1 MSSPTHRIPV
11 ASAPTAEP
19 AATILVVEDEEALA
33 DSVRYNLE
41 REGYTVIVAADGRR
55 ALERFREEPPALV
68 ILDLMLPEMS
78 GLDVCRMIRADSDLP
93 IIIVTAKDSGR
104 LHKPGILRLAL
115 VSVNGIPVS
124 TNSRSFQGKSHTKSN
139 AVKIGGGTAAGA
151 LIGGLAGGG
160 KGALI
165 GAGAGAAAGTGVAYA
180 TGKEQAV
187 VPAETTL
194 TFTTR

>member
-1 MSSPTHRIPV
+1 MTTKKLSVVLAFILLATLTAAAANTIPAGTTITIRTGSTLDSGKV
-11 ASAPTAEP
+11 ASG
-19 AATILVVEDEEALA
+19 ATFDGTLVNDVKNGNTVVAKKG
-33 DSVRYNLE
+33 DSVQGKVVY
-41 REGYTVIVAADGRR
+41 
-55 ALERFREEPPALV
+55 
-68 ILDLMLPEMS
+68 
-78 GLDVCRMIRADSDLP
+78 
-93 IIIVTAKDSGR
+93 AKDSGR

-115 VSVNGIPVS
+115 TSVNGIPVS
-124 TNSRSFQGKSHTKSN
+124 TNSRSFQGKSHTKGN

-187 VPAETTL
+187 VLAETTL

>member
-1 MSSPTHRIPV
+1 MTRKKISVVLAFILLATLTAAAANTIPAGTTITIRTGSTLESGKVSSGATFDGTLAKDVKNGSTVV
-11 ASAPTAEP
+11 AKAG
-19 AATILVVEDEEALA
+19 
-33 DSVRYNLE
+33 DSVKGKVVY
-41 REGYTVIVAADGRR
+41 
-55 ALERFREEPPALV
+55 
-68 ILDLMLPEMS
+68 
-78 GLDVCRMIRADSDLP
+78 
-93 IIIVTAKDSGR
+93 AKDSGR

-115 VSVNGIPVS
+115 TSVNGIPVS
-124 TNSRSFQGKSHTKSN
+124 TTSRTFQGKSHTKGN
-139 AVKIGGGTAAGA
+139 VTKIGVGTGAGA

>member
-1 MSSPTHRIPV
+1 MTRKNISVVLAFILLATLTAAAANTIPAGTTITIRTGSTLDSGKV
-11 ASAPTAEP
+11 ASGSSFDGTLTKDVRVNGNTVAKAG
-19 AATILVVEDEEALA
+19 
-33 DSVRYNLE
+33 DSVQGKVVY
-41 REGYTVIVAADGRR
+41 
-55 ALERFREEPPALV
+55 
-68 ILDLMLPEMS
+68 
-78 GLDVCRMIRADSDLP
+78 
-93 IIIVTAKDSGR
+93 AKDSGR

-115 VSVNGIPVS
+115 TSVNGIPVS
-124 TNSRSFQGKSHTKSN
+124 TNSRSFQGKGHTKSN

>member
-1 MSSPTHRIPV
+1 MTRKKISVVLAFILLATL
-11 ASAPTAEP
+11 AAT
-19 AATILVVEDEEALA
+19 AATIPAGTTITIRTGSTLDSGKVTSGATFDGTLARDVRNGNTVVAKA
-33 DSVRYNLE
+33 GDSVQ
-41 REGYTVIVAADGRR
+41 GKVI
-55 ALERFREEPPALV
+55 
-68 ILDLMLPEMS
+68 
-78 GLDVCRMIRADSDLP
+78 
-93 IIIVTAKDSGR
+93 TAKDSGR

-124 TNSRSFQGKSHTKSN
+124 TNSRSFQGKSHTKGN
-139 AVKIGGGTAAGA
+139 VTKIGVGTGAGA

>member
-1 MSSPTHRIPV
+1 MTVKRVSVVLALILLATL
-11 ASAPTAEP
+11 TAT
-19 AATILVVEDEEALA
+19 AATIPAGTTITIRTGSTLDSGKVASGATFDGTLVNDVKNGNTVVARRG
-33 DSVRYNLE
+33 DSVQ
-41 REGYTVIVAADGRR
+41 GKV
-55 ALERFREEPPALV
+55 
-68 ILDLMLPEMS
+68 
-78 GLDVCRMIRADSDLP
+78 
-93 IIIVTAKDSGR
+93 VTAKDSGR
-104 LHKPGILRLAL
+104 LHKPGVLRLAL

-124 TNSRSFQGKSHTKSN
+124 TNSRTFQGKSHTKGN

>member
-1 MSSPTHRIPV
+1 MTRKKISVALAFILLATLTAAAANTIPAGTTITIRTGSTLDSGKV
-11 ASAPTAEP
+11 ASGSSFDGT
-19 AATILVVEDEEALA
+19 LVNDLRNGNTVVAKA
-33 DSVRYNLE
+33 GSSVK
-41 REGYTVIVAADGRR
+41 GKVV
-55 ALERFREEPPALV
+55 
-68 ILDLMLPEMS
+68 S
-78 GLDVCRMIRADSDLP
+78 
-93 IIIVTAKDSGR
+93 AKDSGR

-115 VSVNGIPVS
+115 TSVNGIPVT
-124 TNSRSFQGKSHTKSN
+124 TNSRSFQGKSHTKGN
-139 AVKIGGGTAAGA
+139 AMKIGGGTAAGA

-165 GAGAGAAAGTGVAYA
+165 GAGAGAGAGTGVAYA

>member
-1 MSSPTHRIPV
+1 MTVKRLSVVLAVILLATL
-11 ASAPTAEP
+11 TAT
-19 AATILVVEDEEALA
+19 AATIPAGTTITIRTGSTLDSGKVTSGATFDGTLVNDVKTGNTVVAKRG
-33 DSVRYNLE
+33 DSVQ
-41 REGYTVIVAADGRR
+41 GKV
-55 ALERFREEPPALV
+55 
-68 ILDLMLPEMS
+68 
-78 GLDVCRMIRADSDLP
+78 
-93 IIIVTAKDSGR
+93 VTAKDSGR

-124 TNSRSFQGKSHTKSN
+124 TNSRSFQGKGHTKSN

>member
-1 MSSPTHRIPV
+1 MTVKKLS
-11 ASAPTAEP
+11 
-19 AATILVVEDEEALA
+19 VVLA
-33 DSVRYNLE
+33 
-41 REGYTVIVAADGRR
+41 
-55 ALERFREEPPALV
+55 V
-68 ILDLMLPEMS
+68 ILLATLTANAANTIAAGTTITIRTGSTLDS
-78 GLDVCRMIRADSDLP
+78 GKVSSGATFDGTLVNDVRNGNTVVAKRGNS
-93 IIIVTAKDSGR
+93 VQGRVVSAKDSGR

-124 TNSRSFQGKSHTKSN
+124 TNSRSFQGKSHTKGN
-139 AVKIGGGTAAGA
+139 VTKIGVGTGAGA

>member
-1 MSSPTHRIPV
+1 MTRKKISVALAFILLATLTAAAANTIPAGTTITIRTGSTLESGKV
-11 ASAPTAEP
+11 ASGSTFDG
-19 AATILVVEDEEALA
+19 TLTKDVKNGNTVVAKKG
-33 DSVRYNLE
+33 DSVQGKVVY
-41 REGYTVIVAADGRR
+41 
-55 ALERFREEPPALV
+55 
-68 ILDLMLPEMS
+68 
-78 GLDVCRMIRADSDLP
+78 
-93 IIIVTAKDSGR
+93 AKDSGR

-115 VSVNGIPVS
+115 TSVNGIPVS
-124 TNSRSFQGKSHTKSN
+124 TTSRTFQGKGHTKGN
-139 AVKIGGGTAAGA
+139 VTKIGVGTGAGA

-187 VPAETTL
+187 VRAETTL

>member
-1 MSSPTHRIPV
+1 MTRKKISV
-11 ASAPTAEP
+11 
-19 AATILVVEDEEALA
+19 ALA
-33 DSVRYNLE
+33 FILLATLTAAAANTIPAGTTITIRTGSTLDSGKVTSGATFDGTLTKDVRNGNTVVAKAGDSVQ
-41 REGYTVIVAADGRR
+41 GKVI
-55 ALERFREEPPALV
+55 
-68 ILDLMLPEMS
+68 
-78 GLDVCRMIRADSDLP
+78 
-93 IIIVTAKDSGR
+93 TAKDSGR

-124 TNSRSFQGKSHTKSN
+124 TNSRTFQGKSHTKGN
-139 AVKIGGGTAAGA
+139 VTKIGIGTGAGA

>member
-1 MSSPTHRIPV
+1 MTRKKISV
-11 ASAPTAEP
+11 ALAFILLATLTAA
-19 AATILVVEDEEALA
+19 AATIPAGTTITIRTGSTLDSGKVTSGATFDGTLAKDVRNGSTVVAKA
-33 DSVRYNLE
+33 GDSVK
-41 REGYTVIVAADGRR
+41 GKV
-55 ALERFREEPPALV
+55 
-68 ILDLMLPEMS
+68 
-78 GLDVCRMIRADSDLP
+78 
-93 IIIVTAKDSGR
+93 VTAKDSGR

-124 TNSRSFQGKSHTKSN
+124 TNSRTFQGKSHTKGN

-187 VPAETTL
+187 VPAESTL

>member
-1 MSSPTHRIPV
+1 MTRKKISV
-11 ASAPTAEP
+11 ALAFILLATLSAS
-19 AATILVVEDEEALA
+19 AATIPAGTTVTIRTGSTLDSGKVTSGATFDGTLVNELKNGNSVVAKKG
-33 DSVRYNLE
+33 DSVR
-41 REGYTVIVAADGRR
+41 GKVIY
-55 ALERFREEPPALV
+55 
-68 ILDLMLPEMS
+68 
-78 GLDVCRMIRADSDLP
+78 
-93 IIIVTAKDSGR
+93 AKDSGR
-104 LHKPGILRLAL
+104 LHKPGELKL
-115 VSVNGIPVS
+115 VLTSVNGIPVS
-124 TNSRSFQGKSHTKSN
+124 TSSRYFKGKGHTKGN
-139 AVKIGGGTAAGA
+139 ATKIGVGTGAGA

>member
-1 MSSPTHRIPV
+1 MTVKRVSVVLALILLATL
-11 ASAPTAEP
+11 TAI
-19 AATILVVEDEEALA
+19 AATIPAGTTITIRTGSTLDSGKVASGTTFDGTLVNDVKNGNTVVAKRG
-33 DSVRYNLE
+33 DSVQ
-41 REGYTVIVAADGRR
+41 GKV
-55 ALERFREEPPALV
+55 
-68 ILDLMLPEMS
+68 
-78 GLDVCRMIRADSDLP
+78 
-93 IIIVTAKDSGR
+93 VTAKDSGR

-124 TNSRSFQGKSHTKSN
+124 TNSRSFQGKSHTKGN

>member
-1 MSSPTHRIPV
+1 MTRNKISV
-11 ASAPTAEP
+11 ALAFILLATLTAA
-19 AATILVVEDEEALA
+19 AATIPAGTTVTIRTGSTLDSGKVASGATFDGTLVKDVRNGNTVVAKA
-33 DSVRYNLE
+33 GDSVQ
-41 REGYTVIVAADGRR
+41 GKVV
-55 ALERFREEPPALV
+55 
-68 ILDLMLPEMS
+68 S
-78 GLDVCRMIRADSDLP
+78 
-93 IIIVTAKDSGR
+93 AKDSGR

-124 TNSRSFQGKSHTKSN
+124 TNSRTFQGKSHTKGN

>member
-1 MSSPTHRIPV
+1 MTRKKISV
-11 ASAPTAEP
+11 ALAFILLATLTAT
-19 AATILVVEDEEALA
+19 AATIPAGTTITIRTGSTLDSGKVTSGATFDGTLTKDVRVNGNVVAKA
-33 DSVRYNLE
+33 GDSVQ
-41 REGYTVIVAADGRR
+41 GKV
-55 ALERFREEPPALV
+55 
-68 ILDLMLPEMS
+68 
-78 GLDVCRMIRADSDLP
+78 
-93 IIIVTAKDSGR
+93 VTAKDSGR

-124 TNSRSFQGKSHTKSN
+124 TNSRTFQGKSHTKGN